1 MMNHMPM
8 TKKWGVVALVLLLAF
23 SSMGARLA
31 STSLRGTIFEDLNR
45 NGRFDPGEPG
55 LVSVYIRV
63 TTPDGAFLHDFYS
76 GKDGSF
82 GPTLGQGTFTIR
94 LLTPGGWNVTTKSEY
109 KDVFVIKGQ
118 AALHLDFGLTPGAGA
133 VTIARSTETNAV
145 TGSGPAQS
153 SGAPTTLPVTG
164 ASVPYADRDLL
175 QALAIWCAFF
185 GLAFIAL
192 TAVAQRKRSE
202 R

>member
-1 MMNHMPM
+1 MMNRII
-8 TKKWGVVALVLLLAF
+8 KKWLAVGLALMLAF

-45 NGRFDPGEPG
+45 NGRYDKGEPG
-55 LVSVYIRV
+55 LVGVYIRV
-63 TTPDGAFLHDFYS
+63 STPDGTFVHDFYS
-76 GKDGSF
+76 GKDGTF

-94 LLTPGGWNVTTKSEY
+94 LLTPTGWNVTTKSEY
-109 KDVFVIKGQ
+109 KDVFVIKGTAQ
-118 AALHLDFGLTPGAGA
+118 LGLDFGLVAGAGA
-133 VTIARSTETNAV
+133 VTLQRGTEASTGQ
-145 TGSGPAQS
+145 GSGGQQT

-164 ASVPYADRDLL
+164 YGDPYADRDLL
-175 QALAIWCAFF
+175 QMLAMWCAIF

-192 TAVAQRKRSE
+192 TAIVQRKRST

>member
-1 MMNHMPM
+1 MKNHM
-8 TKKWGVVALVLLLAF
+8 TQKWVAIGLAIMLAF
-23 SSMGARLA
+23 SSIGARLA

-45 NGRFDPGEPG
+45 NGRFDQGEPG
-55 LVSVYIRV
+55 LLSVYIRV
-63 TTPDGAFLHDFYS
+63 STPDGTFVHDFYS

-94 LLTPGGWNVTTKSEY
+94 LLTPAGWNVTTKSEY
-109 KDVFVIKGQ
+109 KDVFVVKGQ

-133 VTIARSTETNAV
+133 VTIARSTETNTV
-145 TGSGPAQS
+145 TSSGSTQS

-164 ASVPYADRDLL
+164 ASDPYADGDLL
-175 QALAIWCAFF
+175 QILAIWCAFF
-185 GLAFIAL
+185 GLAFITL
-192 TAVAQRKRSE
+192 TALIQRRRSA